1 VVLIGIGANLPG
13 ADGASPLETC
23 EAAARAVAALPALRV
38 HSISQWYETTPIPP
52 SDQPNYING
61 VARFSLASA
70 VAPEQLLA
78 ELQAIEHRFDRR
90 RGEPNAARTL
100 DLDLIDMD
108 GLVRDSPDPVLPH
121 PRAHLRAFV
130 LVPLLDVAP
139 DWVHPR
145 LDRPARALLEQVGR
159 AGVTAMRAPAGGRG
173 AANLG

>member
-1 VVLIGIGANLPG
+1 MVLIGIGANLPG

-23 EAAARAVAALPALRV
+23 EAAARAVAALPMLSV
-38 HSISQWYETTPIPP
+38 HSISQWYETAPIPP

-78 ELQAIEHRFDRR
+78 ELQAIENRFARS

-100 DLDLIDMD
+100 DLDLIGMN

-145 LDRPARALLEQVGR
+145 LGCPARALLEQVGR
-159 AGVTAMRAPAGGRG
+159 AGVTALRAPAGGRG